1 MKNFDDKVDDELQNR
16 IIALEEELKQ
26 MAPNMRAIERLES
39 VESRL
44 KITEKEFEDARRQ
57 AKEAKDDFQDIKD
70 QRFELF
76 NKAFSHISE
85 QIGSIY
91 KELTK
96 SVSLPMGGQ
105 A

>member
-1 MKNFDDKVDDELQNR
+1 
-16 IIALEEELKQ
+16 
-26 MAPNMRAIERLES
+26 MAPNMRAIERLEG

-44 KITEKEFEDARRQ
+44 KTTEKDFEEARKR
-57 AKEAKDDFQDIKD
+57 AKNAKDDFQEVKD

-85 QIGSIY
+85 QIRPIY

-96 SVSLPMGGQ
+96 SASLPLGGQ